1 MLPTDRYP
9 PPSWQDWGLLGIGVV
24 FCACGLLIFGERP
37 EVGIMTLLLFGG
49 CTVVFARIILRRYR
63 YRRYRASVAE
73 VQGGVRIP
81 PARTRFV
88 LMALWMI
95 ALGVAAHAYARGYGA
110 IFQWLCYG
118 VGVAGAVLL
127 LGVISGR
134 VPAMSFLQ
142 FDPAGLTVGYRRWTL
157 MLPWDDIVNV
167 AEAEMSSNPVVLL
180 WLNDAQALQVDPP
193 GKRASAWRMLASKS
207 AWTGADITIMASQ
220 YAIDLPLLVDAI
232 SRYVREPDSR
242 AALARRGLPPAVT

>member
-1 MLPTDRYP
+1 MLPADRYP
-9 PPSWQDWGLLGIGVV
+9 RPSWQDWGLLAIGLV
-24 FCACGLLIFGERP
+24 FCACGLLMLGERP

-63 YRRYRASVAE
+63 YRRYRATFAE

-95 ALGVAAHAYARGYGA
+95 ALGVAAHVYARGYGA

-118 VGVAGAVLL
+118 VGIAGAVLL

-142 FDPAGLTVGYRRWTL
+142 FDPDGLTVGYQRWTL
-157 MLPWDDIVNV
+157 MLPWDHIVNV
-167 AEAEMSSNPVVLL
+167 AEAEISNNPAVLL
-180 WLNDAQALQVDPP
+180 WLDDPQAVQVDPTDE
-193 GKRASAWRMLASKS
+193 RASANSMLASKS

-232 SRYVREPDSR
+232 ARYVGEPAAR
-242 AALARRGLPPAVT
+242 ATLARRGLPPVSS